1 MRIDNW
7 SRRCGG
13 GVAALLG
20 AWLVCVLPARA
31 AAETNPSAGLNA
43 AEVEGFVDQVM
54 AIAMTKTYAP
64 GAIVTVV
71 EGDRLVLAKGYGVAN
86 AETHATIDPAR
97 TLFRIASITKL
108 FTTATALR
116 LEEQGK
122 LDLDADVNRYLTRVK
137 VPATFADPVTARR
150 LMTHHGGL
158 DTAVGY
164 MDYPNERAAERTRE
178 QMSWDISRARPTS
191 ALPIYDNMGFGLLG
205 LVVADATGTSYSEV
219 VRQQVFVPLGMDQSV
234 SGLPENR
241 VADAA
246 QAYMRGPT
254 WQAMPIPY
262 NVMPTSAQG
271 GGDISS
277 TAVDMGKFL
286 SGLLIPGRLLQPATL
301 ARMTNFDTERFHPR
315 IPGLGLALWQ
325 YDYHGH
331 AAEGHRGEINGFISR
346 VTWFR
351 KQNIGI
357 FVSVN
362 STVQQWPQ
370 PRLSYLLTHM
380 ATPSPPTGA
389 RTLDPDGLIDGVLER
404 FADRFL
410 SAPDPTPAPTPVPL
424 AAGEPMPNQ
433 LAGEYFRLDT
443 SKHLMVRMIAAMN
456 AVHMDAL
463 PNNQFAAR
471 GLCSPFVRRAPLYY
485 ECGPMNQGG
494 AGVGFRV
501 VDGNRIFAG
510 IQPVGA
516 QERQP
521 WWRTAPFSVW
531 PIPLLALLGL
541 SAFAARSRARSPAR
555 RRVLTL
561 VALGSGAFILA
572 LVLELQF
579 AYDLA
584 HSPLHAL
591 PLLWRVLFPASSVLL
606 LAAAALMLPALRSAP
621 PAGALSSALR
631 TGYDVVLAIGGLG
644 IVWLT
649 WIWGLTWPLH

>member
-1 MRIDNW
+1 MRIDTG
-7 SRRCGG
+7 SRTCGG
-13 GVAALLG
+13 WRAVLLSTTLIC
-20 AWLVCVLPARA
+20 ALPAMA
-31 AAETNPSAGLNA
+31 GSEPTASAGLNA
-43 AEVEGFVDQVM
+43 AEVETFVDQVM
-54 AIAMTKTYAP
+54 AVAMAKTYAP

-86 AETHATIDPAR
+86 AETHAPIDPAR

-164 MDYPNERAAERTRE
+164 MDFPNERAAERTPE
-178 QMSWDISRARPTS
+178 QMSWDVSRARPTS

-205 LVVADATGTSYSEV
+205 LVVADASGTSYSEV
-219 VRQQVFVPLGMDQSV
+219 VRQQVFVPLEMNQSV

-241 VADAA
+241 LADVA
-246 QAYMRGPT
+246 QAYLRGPT
-254 WQAMPIPY
+254 WQATPIPY
-262 NVMPTSAQG
+262 NIMPTSAQG

-286 SGLLIPGRLLQPATL
+286 SGMLIPGRLLQPATL
-301 ARMTNFDTERFHPR
+301 ARMTDFDTERFHPR

-325 YDYHGH
+325 YNYNGH
-331 AAEGHRGEINGFISR
+331 TAEGHRGEINGFISR
-346 VTWFR
+346 ITWFR
-351 KQNIGI
+351 QQNIGI
-357 FVSVN
+357 FISVN
-362 STVQQWPQ
+362 STVQKWPP
-370 PRLSYLLTHM
+370 PRLSYVLTHK

-410 SAPDPTPAPTPVPL
+410 PAPDPAPAPAPPT
-424 AAGEPMPNQ
+424 ADEPTTGQ
-433 LAGEYFRLDT
+433 LAGDYFRLDA
-443 SKHLMVRMIAAMN
+443 SKHLMVRMMAAMN

-485 ECGPMNQGG
+485 ECGPPNQRE

-510 IQPVGA
+510 IQPVGS

-521 WWRTAPFSVW
+521 WWRTAPYSVW

-541 SAFAARSRARSPAR
+541 SAYVARSRATSPAR

-561 VALGSGAFILA
+561 VALGSSAFILA
-572 LVLELQF
+572 LLLELQF

-591 PLLWRVLFPASSVLL
+591 PLLWRVLFPVSSVLL
-606 LAAAALMLPALRSAP
+606 LVAAALTLPALRAAP
-621 PAGALSSALR
+621 AAGTLSTALR
-631 TGYDVVLAIGGLG
+631 AGYDVLLAMGGLG

-649 WIWGLTWPLH
+649 WVWGMTWPLH

>member
-137 VPATFADPVTARR
+137 VPATFADPVTSRG

-158 DTAVGY
+158 DTALGY
-164 MDYPNERAAERTRE
+164 MNFPNEQAATRTLE

-205 LVVADATGTSYSEV
+205 LVVADAMGTSYAEA
-219 VRQQVFVPLGMDQSV
+219 VRQQVFVPLGMDRSV

-241 VADAA
+241 VAEAA
-246 QAYMRGPT
+246 QAYMRDAT
-254 WQAMPIPY
+254 WQATPIPY
-262 NVMPTSAQG
+262 SIMPTSGQG

-286 SGLLIPGRLLQPATL
+286 SGMLIPGRLLQPATL
-301 ARMTNFDTERFHPR
+301 ARMTDFDTERFHPR

-325 YDYHGH
+325 YNYHGH
-331 AAEGHRGEINGFISR
+331 TAEGHRGETSGFISR
-346 VTWFR
+346 VAWFR
-351 KQNIGI
+351 QQNIGI

-362 STVQQWPQ
+362 STVQNAGQ
-370 PRLSYLLTHM
+370 PRLSYLLTHS
-380 ATPSPPTGA
+380 ATPSPPNGA
-389 RTLDPDGLIDGVLER
+389 RTLDPDGLIDGLLER

-410 SAPDPTPAPTPVPL
+410 PAPEPTPAAAAVPP
-424 AAGEPMPNQ
+424 AIDEPMPNQ

-443 SKHLMVRMIAAMN
+443 SKHLMVRMLATMN

-463 PNNQFAAR
+463 PDDRFAAR

-485 ECGPMNQGG
+485 ECGPPNQSES
-494 AGVGFRV
+494 GVGFRV

-510 IQPVGA
+510 IQPVGS

-541 SAFAARSRARSPAR
+541 SAFVTRSRATSPER

-561 VALGSGAFILA
+561 MALGSGAFILA
-572 LVLELQF
+572 LLLELQL

-584 HSPLHAL
+584 HTPLHAL
-591 PLLWRVLFPASSVLL
+591 PLLWRALFPVSSVLL
-606 LAAAALMLPALRSAP
+606 LVAAARTVSALRAAP
-621 PAGALSSALR
+621 PAGTLSAALR
-631 TGYDVVLAIGGLG
+631 AGYDIVLALGGLG

-649 WIWGLTWPLH
+649 WIWGLTWPLR